1 MFLNIY
7 CIQLTLLGCKF
18 HWFLFIKNSISW
30 QHRLPCPIGNNQ
42 VCSLD
47 LIKPTNFPG
56 NDLSSNYLPFCF
68 TKHGAPK
75 IWISS
80 KFGNFPVW
88 AWYGVILLRSCW
100 HEFSTLISYK
110 EIKIWNLSSS
120 PVNHFNKELQKFFN
134 LWFWRKTFNPRL
146 IWELIDQHV
155 ATLISFRN
163 PCRKRTHYISI
174 NVLIHM
180 LCFVSFILK
189 RWQADFY
196 LTTRFTEFHLFF
208 SIEIH
213 SCG

>member
-1 MFLNIY
+1 MFPNIY

-56 NDLSSNYLPFCF
+56 NDLSSNYFPFCF

-88 AWYGVILLRSCW
+88 AWYRVILLR
-100 HEFSTLISYK
+100 LD
-110 EIKIWNLSSS
+110 L
-120 PVNHFNKELQKFFN
+120 VG
-134 LWFWRKTFNPRL
+134 
-146 IWELIDQHV
+146 
-155 ATLISFRN
+155 
-163 PCRKRTHYISI
+163 
-174 NVLIHM
+174 
-180 LCFVSFILK
+180 
-189 RWQADFY
+189 
-196 LTTRFTEFHLFF
+196 HLFQIYAAYF
-208 SIEIH
+208 LAYPHALSGIWAAFLKNFAISPIVLFAH
-213 SCG
+213 STT